1 MLLKTSA
8 RLIAGV
14 FILLLGACATPQ
26 TKALR
31 GVVPAN
37 LPVRAELSS
46 VAFFPQDEN
55 QCGPAALAMVFQNA
69 GLKIE
74 PEQLRGALYIP
85 DLQGSLQVE
94 MLAVTRR
101 QGLAAHLLQP
111 ALQDVLTEV
120 AAGNPVVV
128 LQNLGLSWYPV
139 WHYAVVIG
147 YDLGKEEI
155 ILRSGENQR
164 LVLPF
169 STFEHTW
176 ARSKYWAMVA
186 LPPAQI
192 PHTATAESFVQSM
205 TALEYSSAATDVW
218 PAYAAAMLRW
228 PESLLVKIA
237 AGNYAYKR
245 GDLALAEGAFHAATQ
260 AHPDSAAAFNNL
272 AQTLSDQGRHDAA
285 LEAIHRA
292 IKIGGALESVARQ
305 TLSEIEQKKR
315 AAQEGSLK

>member
-1 MLLKTSA
+1 M
-8 RLIAGV
+8 
-14 FILLLGACATPQ
+14 
-26 TKALR
+26 
-31 GVVPAN
+31 
-37 LPVRAELSS
+37 
-46 VAFFPQDEN
+46 
-55 QCGPAALAMVFQNA
+55 
-69 GLKIE
+69 
-74 PEQLRGALYIP
+74 
-85 DLQGSLQVE
+85 
-94 MLAVTRR
+94 
-101 QGLAAHLLQP
+101 
-111 ALQDVLTEV
+111 LTEV

-128 LQNLGLSWYPV
+128 LQNLGLGWYPV
-139 WHYAVVIG
+139 WHYAVAIG

-155 ILRSGENQR
+155 ILRSGANQR

-192 PHTATAESFVQSM
+192 PQTATAKSFVQSI

-218 PAYAAAMLRW
+218 PAYVAAMQRW
-228 PESLLVKIA
+228 P

-245 GDLALAEGAFHAATQ
+245 GDLELAERTFHAAAQ

-272 AQTLSDQGRHDAA
+272 AQTLSDLGRHDAA

>member
-237 AGNYAYKR
+237 SGNYAYKR
-245 GDLALAEGAFHAATQ
+245 GNLALAEGTFHAATQ

-272 AQTLSDQGRHDAA
+272 AQTLSDQGRYDAA

-305 TLSEIEQKKR
+305 TLTEIEQKKR